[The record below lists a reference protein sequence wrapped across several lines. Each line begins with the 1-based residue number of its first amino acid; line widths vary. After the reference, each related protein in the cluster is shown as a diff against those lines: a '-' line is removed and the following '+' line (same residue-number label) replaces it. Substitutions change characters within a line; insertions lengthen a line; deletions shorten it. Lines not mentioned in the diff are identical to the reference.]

1 MLISP
6 SEVSISPESHP
17 PFPLLLLI
25 VVRMKDVQVSISP
38 ESHPPFP
45 RQKLGMVSLMIRHV
59 SISPESH
66 PPFPLTVCVRLLYIV
81 LVSIS
86 PESHPP
92 FPLAAEFDTEL
103 GLSVFQSRLSPIHP
117 FHTTRHMT
125 GACAKVFQS
134 RLSPIHPFHGYA

>member
-66 PPFPLTVCVRLLYIV
+66 PPFPL
-81 LVSIS
+81 
-86 PESHPP
+86 
-92 FPLAAEFDTEL
+92 AAEFDTEL

-134 RLSPIHPFHGYA
+134 RLSPIHPFHGYAELISHEQLMGFNLA